1 MRSREWI
8 ERELRR
14 RIQDGTYA
22 AASRMPSHRVIQ
34 RELGASSV
42 TLQRAFDRLAE
53 LGYVEPRGGQGTFVA
68 AALPHVSRIALV
80 FPEESGTGPW
90 NRFWSTAKRVA
101 EAWNGPTRFQS
112 YHIGNQQADSQGHQR
127 LCRDFADGGFA
138 GVVFMH
144 APTYIAD
151 SPLVTAAIPRVVICG
166 RRRDLERWRASVV
179 EFDNGDLLQEILARF
194 AADGRRRLAGLT
206 SQGLGFA
213 ERCQPFLRELRLET
227 RPEWWVG
234 LPVTPRAASCAH
246 DVARLLFAG
255 PARQRPDCLI
265 ISDDNLMP
273 HAIAGI
279 VAAGVAVPRELGI
292 AAHANFPGPLPA
304 PVPCLRYGA
313 DLEDILRAAADEI
326 ARLAAG
332 GAPQS
337 VRIAPRIRD
346 NIA

>member
-68 AALPHVSRIALV
+68 AALPHLTRIALV
-80 FPEESGTGPW
+80 FPEESGKGPW

-101 EAWNGPTRFQS
+101 EGWSGAQRFRS
-112 YHIGNQQADSQGHQR
+112 YHIGNEQADSPGHRQ
-127 LCRDFADGGFA
+127 LCRDFADGGCA

-144 APTYIAD
+144 GPAYIAD
-151 SPLVTAAIPRVVICG
+151 SPLVTGDIPRAVICG
-166 RRRDLERWRASVV
+166 RPRDVERYRASVI
-179 EFDNGDLLQEILARF
+179 EFDNGDPLADILRRF

-206 SQGLGFA
+206 SPGLGFA
-213 ERCQPFLRELRLET
+213 ARCEPFLRGLGLET
-227 RPEWWVG
+227 RPEWWIG
-234 LPVTPRAASCAH
+234 LPVTPRAATCAA
-246 DVARLLFAG
+246 DVARLLFSG
-255 PARQRPDCLI
+255 SARQRPDCLI
-265 ISDDNLMP
+265 ISDDNLVP
-273 HAIAGI
+273 HAVAGI
-279 VAAGVAVPRELGI
+279 AAAGVAVPRELAI

-304 PVPCLRYGA
+304 SVPCLRYGV
-313 DLEDILRAAADEI
+313 DLEDILGAAAGEI
-326 ARLAAG
+326 TRIAAG
-332 GAPQS
+332 GAPRA
-337 VRIAPRIRD
+337 VRIAARIRD
-346 NIA
+346 NQP